1 MGHSIMRSRWKVTLE
16 LPDGSRVIELVL
28 AESSGE
34 AMRVAEREHRMRT
47 GQVAR
52 AIGCAVDKVGV
63 ERGR

>member
-16 LPDGSRVIELVL
+16 LPDRSRVTQLVL

-34 AMRVAEREHRMRT
+34 AMRVGEREHQMRT

-52 AIGCAVDKVGV
+52 AIDCSVDKVGV